1 MDLASR
7 KLILIQTFLRLED
20 EAVISSLEQHL
31 NEIQQESILFLPM
44 TKERL
49 NEEMDIA
56 LEDSANNQLI
66 KHQDLKNKITINA
79 T

>member
-7 KLILIQTFLRLED
+7 KLAFIQTFLRLED
-20 EAVISSLEQHL
+20 EVAISSLEQHL
-31 NEIQQESILFLPM
+31 NEIQQESNLFSPM

-56 LEDSANNQLI
+56 LEDSANNRLI

-79 T
+79 A